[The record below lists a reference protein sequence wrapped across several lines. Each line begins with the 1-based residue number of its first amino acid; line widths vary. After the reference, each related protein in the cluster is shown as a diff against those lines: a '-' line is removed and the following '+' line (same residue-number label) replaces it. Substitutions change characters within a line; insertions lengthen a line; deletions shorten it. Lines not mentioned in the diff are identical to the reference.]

1 MYLHPRL
8 LALAADVRWRIIIS
22 AVVGMLAVAAGVA
35 RLAVAAVI
43 IVEVVRGNATFES
56 LTWPLVIMAILIAA
70 RAYLQYLQ
78 EVMSHHTA
86 SMVKVKLRER
96 LYEHSLAL
104 GPGHFD
110 SSRTGDALMS
120 LAEGVERLEA
130 FFGRYLPQ
138 MIVAALAPVVIF
150 IFMAIIDFRTGLVF
164 LAFALLTL
172 VIPNMFHRWNR
183 ERSMARRDAY
193 GALGADF
200 LDAVQGLSTLKAF
213 GQGRMRGE
221 LLAER
226 ARQLFRTTMGVLAA
240 NAATG
245 ALTILGITGGAA
257 VALGWG
263 AVRVADGELEL
274 RALMIVLMLGV
285 EIFRPLRELVQLYHD
300 GVMAMSSAEGI
311 FAIMDSPVSVRDPD
325 RSQPAGAS
333 AVPSD
338 ELKPEISFES
348 VSHAYNQGRRPA
360 LHHLSFTL
368 QEGETLGLVGP
379 SGAGK
384 STIVWLMLR
393 FFDPQQG
400 VIRMGGHDLREIP
413 MEELRQQISVVTQDT
428 YLFHGTVAENL
439 RFGNPEATQE
449 ELEEAAKAA
458 NAHEFIHRL
467 PNGYETV
474 VGERAVRLSGGQ
486 KQRIAIARALLK
498 DAPILIL
505 DEALS
510 SVDAENEAVIREALD
525 RLMQGRTTLIIAHR
539 LSSVLRADRILV
551 LDEGRL
557 VETGTHSELVAAGGL
572 YAGLMAQQQE
582 RLDFGFLPTPGTPN
596 HPGAAVPQVD
606 VGAFIPRTAHGG
618 HGHHHHDSP
627 QAHRRDGERGDGH
640 ASHSAA
646 HDHGSGREEDGHHH
660 QGAAQAHR
668 RDEGHEHGHSSHS
681 VAHDHE
687 SGREEDGHH
696 HQGAERAHRRD
707 EEHEH
712 GHASHP
718 AATDHDSGREEDRH
732 HHQGA
737 ERAHRRDEGHDHVS
751 HHAVQASAGD
761 RHGLQP
767 DAEAF
772 IPRPGHDGHGHH
784 HHAAPGAR
792 HGAMEN
798 GHREG
803 PAHLGIIT
811 VWARLLGLVRPW
823 GTELVLT
830 FLLGVAHHGTAIGV
844 GVVSA
849 LLVGQVITGGDLTL
863 LLILLAVLTPLAA
876 FFIWTESW
884 VAHDLAYRL
893 LAEMRVDVYRK
904 LDPLAPAYMT
914 RRRSGDLVSV
924 VGGDVETVEFFFAHT
939 ITPAF
944 TAVVVPG
951 VVVAVLAFIAW
962 PMALA
967 VAPFLLAVALSPFFA
982 QKRSERLGEELRHQL
997 GDVHAHM
1004 VDSIQGMREISAF
1017 GRGKA
1022 RTAEMVDN
1030 SWKFAHFQLRF
1041 LKERAF
1047 QIGFI
1052 EAMTALGGLVV
1063 LTIGVWLLTNG
1074 NISRP
1079 ELILAV
1085 VLSVAAFAPVSDI
1098 ARTMKQL
1105 METLAASRRLFAIHD
1120 EPVPVRDGPGVDDT
1134 RRNGRESA
1142 APSLDFDAVAFDY
1155 GPGEPQALGGVS
1167 FKVEPGKTIALVG
1180 RSGAGK
1186 TTCANL
1192 VMRFWDP
1199 SIGAVRM
1206 DGHDIRE
1213 FKLDDLRRQ
1222 VALVSQD
1229 TYLFNASI
1237 RDNIVLG
1244 RPEASQ
1250 AELEDAARQANCH
1263 DFITSFPDGYDTLV
1277 GERGMQLSGGQ
1288 RQRIAIA
1295 RALLKNAPV
1304 LVLDEATSHL
1314 DAVSESQLRQALV
1327 KLMEGR
1333 TTLVIAHR
1341 LSTIRDADR
1350 IVVLDH
1356 GQAVEQGSHEELLEQ
1371 QGLYAQ
1377 LVATQL
1383 VSAGNGHESAH
1394 EDDAHQGH
1402 APELPAEWTGVPGGH
1417 HHHH

>member
-8 LALAADVRWRIIIS
+8 LSLAVDVRWRIIIS

-35 RLAVAAVI
+35 RLAVAALI

-56 LTWPLVIMAILIAA
+56 LTWPLVGMAALIVA

-86 SMVKVKLRER
+86 SLVKVKLRER

-104 GPGHFD
+104 GPGFFD

-138 MIVAALAPVVIF
+138 MIVAAVAPVVIF
-150 IFMAIIDFRTGLVF
+150 VFMALIDFRTGLIF

-172 VIPNMFHRWNR
+172 VIPNLFHRWNR

-213 GQGRMRGE
+213 GQSRMRGE

-226 ARQLFRTTMGVLAA
+226 ARELFRTTMGVLAA

-245 ALTILGITGGAA
+245 ALTIFGITGGAA

-263 AVRVADGELEL
+263 AVRVADGDMEL
-274 RALMIVLMLGV
+274 RALLIVLMLGV
-285 EIFRPLRELVQLYHD
+285 EVFRPLRELVQLYHD

-311 FAIMDSPVSVRDPD
+311 FAIMDSPVSVRDPSASSGSTSSGEG
-325 RSQPAGAS
+325 REAAAEPAG
-333 AVPSD
+333 D
-338 ELKPEISFES
+338 LKPEVTFEN
-348 VSHAYNQGRRPA
+348 VSHAYSQGRRPA
-360 LHHLSFTL
+360 LHDLSFTL
-368 QEGETLGLVGP
+368 HEGETLGLVGP

-384 STIVWLMLR
+384 STIVWLTLR
-393 FFDPQQG
+393 FFDPQSG
-400 VIRMGGHDLREIP
+400 TIRLGGRDLRDIP
-413 MEELRQQISVVTQDT
+413 LDDLRKHISVVTQDT

-439 RFGNPEATQE
+439 LFGNPDATQQQ
-449 ELEEAAKAA
+449 LEDAARAA
-458 NAHEFIHRL
+458 NAHDFISHL
-467 PNGYETV
+467 PRGYETV

-510 SVDAENEAVIREALD
+510 SVDAENEALIVQALD
-525 RLMQGRTTLIIAHR
+525 RLIEGRTTLRIAHR
-539 LSSVLRADRILV
+539 LSSVVSADRILV

-557 VETGTHSELVAAGGL
+557 VETGSHAELVAAGGL
-572 YAGLMAQQQE
+572 YANLMAQQQE
-582 RLDFGFLPTPGTPN
+582 RLDFVVRPREEAGPSPAAQLDVSAFMPSPAHGGHGHHHEAPQAHRDRHEDEHHHSSNDHSEGHHGQEHHRPAGAQAHHREHGERGHTVHAHDGGHGHDHHSEG
-596 HPGAAVPQVD
+596 HPRHDGHHHEEHRQAAHAQDDGASHGPQPDASV
-606 VGAFIPRTAHGG
+606 FMPQPAHGG
-618 HGHHHHDSP
+618 HGHHHHAAP
-627 QAHRRDGERGDGH
+627 AAQHADGH
-640 ASHSAA
+640 
-646 HDHGSGREEDGHHH
+646 D
-660 QGAAQAHR
+660 
-668 RDEGHEHGHSSHS
+668 
-681 VAHDHE
+681 VA
-687 SGREEDGHH
+687 
-696 HQGAERAHRRD
+696 
-707 EEHEH
+707 
-712 GHASHP
+712 
-718 AATDHDSGREEDRH
+718 
-732 HHQGA
+732 
-737 ERAHRRDEGHDHVS
+737 
-751 HHAVQASAGD
+751 
-761 RHGLQP
+761 L
-767 DAEAF
+767 
-772 IPRPGHDGHGHH
+772 RP
-784 HHAAPGAR
+784 
-792 HGAMEN
+792 
-798 GHREG
+798 
-803 PAHLGIIT
+803 LGIIT
-811 VWARLLGLVRPW
+811 VWARLLGLVKPW
-823 GTELVLT
+823 RNELILT

-863 LLILLAVLTPLAA
+863 FLILLGVLTPLAA

-951 VVVAVLAFIAW
+951 VVVAVLAVIAW

-967 VAPFLLAVALSPFFA
+967 VAPFLVAVALSPFFA
-982 QKRSERLGEELRHQL
+982 QRRSERLGEELRHQL

-1004 VDSIQGMREISAF
+1004 VDSIQGMREIVAF
-1017 GRGKA
+1017 GQGRS
-1022 RTAEMVDN
+1022 RTGEMVNN
-1030 SWKFAHFQLRF
+1030 SWRFAEFQLRF
-1041 LKERAF
+1041 LKERSF

-1063 LTIGVWLLTNG
+1063 LTVGVWLLTSG
-1074 NISRP
+1074 VISRP

-1120 EPVPVRDGPGVDDT
+1120 EPVPVADGPGVDVDDVPSPSGGGSGD
-1134 RRNGRESA
+1134 GRSPQDGHRP
-1142 APSLDFDAVAFDY
+1142 APSILFESVEFDY
-1155 GPGEPQALGGVS
+1155 GPGEPQALNDVT
-1167 FKVEPGKTIALVG
+1167 FEVKPGNTVALVG

-1192 VMRFWDP
+1192 AMRFWDP
-1199 SIGAVRM
+1199 
-1206 DGHDIRE
+1206 GHGSVQLNGHNIKE
-1213 FKLDDLRRQ
+1213 FKLDNLRQ
-1222 VALVSQD
+1222 QIALVSQD
-1229 TYLFNASI
+1229 TYLFNATI
-1237 RDNIVLG
+1237 RENILLG
-1244 RPEASQ
+1244 RVDATQ
-1250 AELEDAARQANCH
+1250 AELEEAARQANCH
-1263 DFITSFPDGYDTLV
+1263 DFIMSFPDGYETIV

-1288 RQRIAIA
+1288 RQRVAIA

-1304 LVLDEATSHL
+1304 LILDEATSHL
-1314 DAVSESQLRQALV
+1314 DAVSESQLRQALEN
-1327 KLMEGR
+1327 LMEGR

-1341 LSTIRDADR
+1341 LSTIRNADR
-1350 IVVLDH
+1350 IVVLD
-1356 GQAVEQGSHEELLEQ
+1356 GGEAVEQGNHQELLEQ
-1371 QGLYAQ
+1371 NGLYAQ
-1377 LVATQL
+1377 LVSAQL
-1383 VSAGNGHESAH
+1383 VGATNGHDDHHAEGDHHHGH
-1394 EDDAHQGH
+1394 E
-1402 APELPAEWTGVPGGH
+1402 APLPPEWTGAHGGQH
-1417 HHHH
+1417 HHH

>member
-8 LALAADVRWRIIIS
+8 LSLAMDVRWRIIIS

-56 LTWPLVIMAILIAA
+56 LTGPLIIMVCLILA
-70 RAYLQYLQ
+70 RAGLQYLQ

-86 SMVKVKLRER
+86 SIVKVKLRER

-120 LAEGVERLEA
+120 MAEGVERLEA

-138 MIVAALAPVVIF
+138 MIVAAVAPVVIF
-150 IFMAIIDFRTGLVF
+150 VFMALIDFWTGLIF
-164 LAFALLTL
+164 LGFALVTL
-172 VIPNMFHRWNR
+172 VIPNLFHRWNR

-213 GQGRMRGE
+213 GQSRARGE

-226 ARQLFRTTMGVLAA
+226 ARDLFRTTMGVLAA

-263 AVRVADGELEL
+263 AVRVADGDMEL

-285 EIFRPLRELVQLYHD
+285 EVFRPLRELVQLYHD

-311 FAIMDSPVSVRDPD
+311 FAIMDSPVTVREPEDGKTT
-325 RSQPAGAS
+325 RAEATAS
-333 AVPSD
+333 AQ
-338 ELKPEISFES
+338 LKPEVTFENIN
-348 VSHAYNQGRRPA
+348 HAYSHGRRPA
-360 LHHLSFTL
+360 LRDLSFTL
-368 QEGETLGLVGP
+368 REGETLGLVGP

-393 FFDPQQG
+393 FFDPQGG
-400 VIRMGGHDLREIP
+400 VIRLGGKDVRDIP
-413 MEELRQQISVVTQDT
+413 LEELRRQMSVVTQDT

-439 RFGNPEATQE
+439 RFGNPKATQA
-449 ELEEAAKAA
+449 ELEEAARAA
-458 NAHEFIHRL
+458 NAHEFIRHL
-467 PNGYETV
+467 PQGYETM

-510 SVDAENEAVIREALD
+510 SVDAENEAVIVQALD
-525 RLMQGRTTLIIAHR
+525 RLIEGRTTLRIAHR
-539 LSSVLRADRILV
+539 LSSVVNADRILA
-551 LDEGRL
+551 LNEGRL
-557 VETGTHSELVAAGGL
+557 VESGSHAELVAAGGL
-572 YAGLMAQQQE
+572 YAELMAQQQE
-582 RLDFGFLPTPGTPN
+582 RLDFDFQISHEPSQDGQP
-596 HPGAAVPQVD
+596 AAPKVD
-606 VGAFIPRTAHGG
+606 VSAFMPQTAHQG
-618 HGHHHHDSP
+618 HGHHHHERP
-627 QAHRRDGERGDGH
+627 QT
-640 ASHSAA
+640 
-646 HDHGSGREEDGHHH
+646 
-660 QGAAQAHR
+660 R
-668 RDEGHEHGHSSHS
+668 RDE
-681 VAHDHE
+681 
-687 SGREEDGHH
+687 
-696 HQGAERAHRRD
+696 

-712 GHASHP
+712 GHRRPSAQAHGRDGGHERERRHDVHASTEHS
-718 AATDHDSGREEDRH
+718 HDP
-732 HHQGA
+732 
-737 ERAHRRDEGHDHVS
+737 
-751 HHAVQASAGD
+751 
-761 RHGLQP
+761 QP

-772 IPRPGHDGHGHH
+772 MPRPGHDGSGHH
-784 HHAAPGAR
+784 HHAAPQSR
-792 HGAMEN
+792 D
-798 GHREG
+798 GHEG
-803 PAHLGIIT
+803 HHPRDGEAVLGIFT
-811 VWARLLGLVRPW
+811 VWRRLLGLVRPW
-823 GTELVLT
+823 GAELLLT
-830 FLLGVAHHGTAIGV
+830 FLLGIAHHGTAIGV

-876 FFIWTESW
+876 FFVWTESW
-884 VAHDLAYRL
+884 VAHDLAFRL

-951 VVVAVLAFIAW
+951 VVVAVLAVIAW

-1017 GRGKA
+1017 GQGRA
-1022 RTAEMVDN
+1022 RTAEMAAN
-1030 SWKFAHFQLRF
+1030 SWRFAHFQLRF

-1120 EPVPVRDGPGVDDT
+1120 EPVPVADGPGVHPPGDGHEAE
-1134 RRNGRESA
+1134 NGHQVA
-1142 APSLDFDAVAFDY
+1142 APSVVFDAVEFDY
-1155 GPGEPQALGGVS
+1155 GPNEPQALNQVS
-1167 FKVEPGKTIALVG
+1167 FVAEQGHTVALVG

-1192 VMRFWDP
+1192 LMRFWDP
-1199 SIGAVRM
+1199 SAGSVQLG
-1206 DGHDIRE
+1206 GHNIRD
-1213 FKLDDLRRQ
+1213 FKLDGLRHQ

-1237 RDNIVLG
+1237 RANILLG
-1244 RPEASQ
+1244 RSDASD
-1250 AELEDAARQANCH
+1250 ADMEEAARQANCH
-1263 DFITSFPDGYDTLV
+1263 DFITAFPDGYDTLV

-1304 LVLDEATSHL
+1304 LILDEATSHL
-1314 DAVSESQLRQALV
+1314 DAVSESQLRQALEN
-1327 KLMEGR
+1327 LMQGR

-1341 LSTIRDADR
+1341 LSTIRNADR
-1350 IVVLDH
+1350 IVVLDE
-1356 GQAVEQGSHEELLEQ
+1356 GVAVEQGSHQELLEQ

-1377 LVATQL
+1377 LVSAQL
-1383 VSAGNGHESAH
+1383 VGVVNGGEPQREEADQHHRAVPLS
-1394 EDDAHQGH
+1394 
-1402 APELPAEWTGVPGGH
+1402 PEMTRVPGGH
-1417 HHHH
+1417 PHHH

>member
-56 LTWPLVIMAILIAA
+56 LTWPLVIMAVLIVA
-70 RAYLQYLQ
+70 RACLQYLQ

-86 SMVKVKLRER
+86 SLVKVKLRER

-150 IFMAIIDFRTGLVF
+150 IFMALIDFYTGLIF
-164 LAFALLTL
+164 LGFALLTL

-200 LDAVQGLSTLKAF
+200 LDAVQGLATLKAF
-213 GQGRMRGE
+213 GQSGVRGE

-226 ARQLFRTTMGVLAA
+226 ARQLFRTTMGVLSA

-245 ALTILGITGGAA
+245 SLTILGITGGAA

-263 AVRVADGELEL
+263 AVRVADGDLEL

-285 EIFRPLRELVQLYHD
+285 EVFRPLRELVQLYHD

-311 FAIMDSPVSVRDPD
+311 FAIMDSPVSVQDPD
-325 RSQPAGAS
+325 RSQANDS
-333 AVPSD
+333 AESVAD
-338 ELKPEISFES
+338 VKAEFSFEG
-348 VSHAYNQGRRPA
+348 VSHAYSEGRRPA
-360 LHHLSFTL
+360 LHDLSFTL
-368 QEGETLGLVGP
+368 HEGETLGLVGP

-393 FFDPQQG
+393 FFDPQEG
-400 VIRMGGHDLREIP
+400 VIQLGGRDLRSIP
-413 MEELRQQISVVTQDT
+413 LEQLREQISVVTQDT
-428 YLFHGTVAENL
+428 YLFHGTVADNL
-439 RFGNPEATQE
+439 RFGNPNATQD
-449 ELEEAAKAA
+449 ELEQAARAS
-458 NAHEFIHRL
+458 NAHEFIHHL
-467 PNGYETV
+467 ANGYDTV

-498 DAPILIL
+498 DAPVLIL

-510 SVDAENEAVIREALD
+510 SVDAENEAVIQEALD
-525 RLMQGRTTLIIAHR
+525 RLMEGRTTLIIAHR
-539 LSSVLRADRILV
+539 LSSVLNADRILV

-557 VETGTHSELVAAGGL
+557 VESGNHTALVAAGGL

-582 RLDFGFLPTPGTPN
+582 RLDFGIQPAPETSDHG
-596 HPGAAVPQVD
+596 HHSVPQVD
-606 VGAFIPRTAHGG
+606 VAAFMPRTAHGG
-618 HGHHHHDSP
+618 HGHQHHDAP
-627 QAHRRDGERGDGH
+627 QSHRSDADREHEHGHERHNSDHDRDGSHHDESAGH
-640 ASHSAA
+640 HARDA
-646 HDHGSGREEDGHHH
+646 HDHDAHDNNEHGHAEP
-660 QGAAQAHR
+660 GAAQAHH
-668 RDEGHEHGHSSHS
+668 RDAGH
-681 VAHDHE
+681 A
-687 SGREEDGHH
+687 
-696 HQGAERAHRRD
+696 QAERHAVHAAAH
-707 EEHEH
+707 
-712 GHASHP
+712 A
-718 AATDHDSGREEDRH
+718 
-732 HHQGA
+732 
-737 ERAHRRDEGHDHVS
+737 DHVPE
-751 HHAVQASAGD
+751 
-761 RHGLQP
+761 P
-767 DAEAF
+767 DADAF
-772 IPRPGHDGHGHH
+772 MPRPGHDGHGHH
-784 HHAAPGAR
+784 HAAPAVRRDHEEHQHDGDPAR
-792 HGAMEN
+792 
-798 GHREG
+798 
-803 PAHLGIIT
+803 LGIIA
-811 VWARLLGLVRPW
+811 VWIRLLGLVRPW
-823 GTELVLT
+823 GAELSLT

-844 GVVSA
+844 AVVSA
-849 LLVGQVITGGDLTL
+849 LLVGAVITGGDLTL
-863 LLILLAVLTPLAA
+863 LLILLGVLTPLAA
-876 FFIWTESW
+876 FFVWTESW

-951 VVVAVLAFIAW
+951 VVVAVLAVIAW
-962 PMALA
+962 PMAVA
-967 VAPFLLAVALSPFFA
+967 VAPFLVVVALSPFFA

-1017 GRGKA
+1017 GRGRS

-1030 SWKFAHFQLRF
+1030 SWRFAHIQLRF

-1052 EAMTALGGLVV
+1052 ESMTALGGLIV
-1063 LTIGVWLLTNG
+1063 LAIGVWLLTNG
-1074 NISRP
+1074 NITRP

-1085 VLSVAAFAPVSDI
+1085 VLSVAAFAPVTDI

-1105 METLAASRRLFAIHD
+1105 METLAASRRLFDIHD
-1120 EPVPVRDGPGVDDT
+1120 EPVPVADGPGVRLHDGHD
-1134 RRNGRESA
+1134 GRHDAHGTA
-1142 APSLDFDAVAFDY
+1142 APALNFEHVGFDY
-1155 GPGEPQALGGVS
+1155 GPGEPQALSGVS
-1167 FKVEPGKTIALVG
+1167 FRVEPGHTVALVG

-1192 VMRFWDP
+1192 AMRFWDP
-1199 SIGAVRM
+1199 ATGSVRL
-1206 DGHDIRE
+1206 DGHDLRE
-1213 FKLDDLRRQ
+1213 FKLEELRSQ
-1222 VALVSQD
+1222 IALVSQD
-1229 TYLFNASI
+1229 TYLFNATI
-1237 RDNIVLG
+1237 RQNIMLG
-1244 RPEASQ
+1244 RPDAAQ
-1250 AELEDAARQANCH
+1250 TDLEDAARQANCH
-1263 DFITSFPDGYDTLV
+1263 DFITTFPDGYDTIV

-1304 LVLDEATSHL
+1304 LILDEATSHL
-1314 DAVSESQLRQALV
+1314 DAVSESQLRQALEN
-1327 KLMEGR
+1327 LMQGR

-1341 LSTIRDADR
+1341 LSTIRDAAR

-1356 GQAVEQGSHEELLEQ
+1356 GEAVEQGSHQELLTR

-1383 VSAGNGHESAH
+1383 VSATNGNEPEHSDGGGHEH
-1394 EDDAHQGH
+1394 EPDL
-1402 APELPAEWTGVPGGH
+1402 PEGWAGMPGGH
-1417 HHHH
+1417 HHNH

>member
-8 LALAADVRWRIIIS
+8 LSLANDVRWRIIIS

-35 RLAVAAVI
+35 RLAVAALI

-56 LTWPLVIMAILIAA
+56 LTWPLVGMAVLIVA
-70 RAYLQYLQ
+70 RAALQYLQ

-86 SMVKVKLRER
+86 SLVKVKLRER

-104 GPGHFD
+104 GPGYFD

-150 IFMAIIDFRTGLVF
+150 IFMALIDFRTGLIF

-172 VIPNMFHRWNR
+172 IIPNIFHRWNR

-200 LDAVQGLSTLKAF
+200 LDAVQGLATLKAF
-213 GQGRMRGE
+213 GQSGTRGE

-226 ARQLFRTTMGVLAA
+226 ARDLFRTTMGVLAA

-245 ALTILGITGGAA
+245 AITILGITGGAA

-263 AVRVADGELEL
+263 AVRVADGDLEL

-285 EIFRPLRELVQLYHD
+285 EVFRPLRELVQLYHD

-311 FAIMDSPVSVRDPD
+311 FAIMDSPVAVREPEKRVSDSGTPD
-325 RSQPAGAS
+325 TTGPLA
-333 AVPSD
+333 
-338 ELKPEISFES
+338 PEIAFEG
-348 VSHAYNQGRRPA
+348 VSHAYSEGRRPA
-360 LHHLSFTL
+360 LHDLSFTL
-368 QEGETLGLVGP
+368 REGETLGLVGP

-384 STIVWLMLR
+384 STIVWLILR

-400 VIRMGGHDLREIP
+400 SIRIGGRDVRDIPLERLRDQ
-413 MEELRQQISVVTQDT
+413 MSVVTQDT

-439 RFGNPEATQE
+439 RFGNSNATQAQ
-449 ELEEAAKAA
+449 LEEAARAA
-458 NAHEFIHRL
+458 NAHEFISHL
-467 PNGYETV
+467 PNSYETV

-510 SVDAENEAVIREALD
+510 NVDAENEAVIQQALD
-525 RLMQGRTTLIIAHR
+525 RLMEGRTTLRIAHR
-539 LSSVLRADRILV
+539 LSSVVNADRIMV
-551 LDEGRL
+551 LEEGRL
-557 VETGTHSELVAAGGL
+557 VETGRHDELVAAGGL
-572 YAGLMAQQQE
+572 YYDLMSQQQE
-582 RLDFGFLPTPGTPN
+582 RLDFDYRPADEV
-596 HPGAAVPQVD
+596 HASASAATAQVD
-606 VGAFIPRTAHGG
+606 VSAFMPSPAHQGHGHHHHEAPRTHRDDEHEERHHSNHDASHHGHDDGHHRHGHDDHGHHGHGDAQAHHRTHGDEHHQTARVHSEDSHAPEPDASVFMPQPAHGG
-618 HGHHHHDSP
+618 HGHHHH
-627 QAHRRDGERGDGH
+627 
-640 ASHSAA
+640 AA
-646 HDHGSGREEDGHHH
+646 
-660 QGAAQAHR
+660 
-668 RDEGHEHGHSSHS
+668 
-681 VAHDHE
+681 
-687 SGREEDGHH
+687 
-696 HQGAERAHRRD
+696 
-707 EEHEH
+707 
-712 GHASHP
+712 P
-718 AATDHDSGREEDRH
+718 AT
-732 HHQGA
+732 Q
-737 ERAHRRDEGHDHVS
+737 
-751 HHAVQASAGD
+751 Q
-761 RHGLQP
+761 Q
-767 DAEAF
+767 
-772 IPRPGHDGHGHH
+772 DGHG
-784 HHAAPGAR
+784 R
-792 HGAMEN
+792 
-798 GHREG
+798 REG
-803 PAHLGIIT
+803 DRPLGIIA
-811 VWARLLGLVRPW
+811 VWARLLGLVKPW
-823 GTELVLT
+823 RNELVLT

-849 LLVGQVITGGDLTL
+849 LLVGQVITGGELTL

-951 VVVAVLAFIAW
+951 VVVAVLAVIAW
-962 PMALA
+962 PMAIA
-967 VAPFLLAVALSPFFA
+967 VAPFLVAVALSPFFA

-1004 VDSIQGMREISAF
+1004 VDSIQGMREIVAF
-1017 GRGKA
+1017 GKGRS
-1022 RTAEMVDN
+1022 RTAEMVAN
-1030 SWKFAHFQLRF
+1030 SWRFAHFQLRF

-1063 LTIGVWLLTNG
+1063 LAVGVWLLTNG

-1105 METLAASRRLFAIHD
+1105 METLAAARRLFAIHD
-1120 EPVPVRDGPGVDDT
+1120 EPVPVADGPGVAGHAGG
-1134 RRNGRESA
+1134 NGQPEGERS
-1142 APSLDFDAVAFDY
+1142 APSVAFAGVGFDY
-1155 GPGEPQALGGVS
+1155 GPGEPQALNGVS
-1167 FKVEPGKTIALVG
+1167 FKVDPGNTVALVG

-1192 VMRFWDP
+1192 AMRFWDP
-1199 SIGAVRM
+1199 GHGAVQL
-1206 DGHDIRE
+1206 DGYDIRE
-1213 FKLDDLRRQ
+1213 FKLDDLRQ
-1222 VALVSQD
+1222 QIALVSQD

-1237 RDNIVLG
+1237 RDNILLG
-1244 RPEASQ
+1244 RADATQEELEEAS
-1250 AELEDAARQANCH
+1250 RQANCH
-1263 DFITSFPDGYDTLV
+1263 DFIMSFPDGYDTVV

-1288 RQRIAIA
+1288 RQRVAIA

-1304 LVLDEATSHL
+1304 LILDEATSHL
-1314 DAVSESQLRQALV
+1314 DAVSESQLRHALEN
-1327 KLMEGR
+1327 LMEGR

-1341 LSTIRDADR
+1341 LSTIRNADR
-1350 IVVLDH
+1350 IVVLDR
-1356 GQAVEQGSHEELLEQ
+1356 GEAVEQGNHQELLEQ

-1383 VSAGNGHESAH
+1383 VSAGNGH
-1394 EDDAHQGH
+1394 
-1402 APELPAEWTGVPGGH
+1402 APEADEHGHHEGHDAPLPSEWTGVHGGH

>member
-8 LALAADVRWRIIIS
+8 LSLAADVRWRIIVS
-22 AVVGMLAVAAGVA
+22 AVVGMLATAAGVA

-56 LTWPLVIMAILIAA
+56 LTWPLVIMAVLIVA

-86 SMVKVKLRER
+86 SLVKVKLRQR

-150 IFMAIIDFRTGLVF
+150 IFMALIDFRTGLVF

-172 VIPNMFHRWNR
+172 VIPNLFHRWNR

-200 LDAVQGLSTLKAF
+200 LDAVQGLATLKAF
-213 GQGRMRGE
+213 GQSGGRGE

-226 ARQLFRTTMGVLAA
+226 ARNLFRTTMGVLAA

-263 AVRVADGELEL
+263 AVRVADGDLEL

-285 EIFRPLRELVQLYHD
+285 EVFRPLRELVQLYHD

-311 FAIMDSPVSVRDPD
+311 FAIMDSPVTVRDPE
-325 RSQPAGAS
+325 RATANGPAPAS
-333 AVPSD
+333 TA
-338 ELKPEISFES
+338 LKPEIAFEN
-348 VSHAYNQGRRPA
+348 VSHAYNEGRRPA
-360 LHHLSFTL
+360 LHDLSFTL
-368 QEGETLGLVGP
+368 HEGETLGLVGP

-393 FFDPQQG
+393 FFDPQEG
-400 VIRMGGHDLREIP
+400 VVRMGGRDVRDITL
-413 MEELRQQISVVTQDT
+413 EELRERVSVVTQDT
-428 YLFHGTVAENL
+428 YLFHGTVADNL
-439 RFGNPEATQE
+439 RFGNPHATQA
-449 ELEEAAKAA
+449 ELEEAARAA
-458 NAHEFIHRL
+458 NAHEFIHHL
-467 PNGYETV
+467 PQGYETV

-510 SVDAENEAVIREALD
+510 SVDAENEALIVQALD
-525 RLMQGRTTLIIAHR
+525 RLIEGRTTLRIAHR
-539 LSSVLRADRILV
+539 LSSIVNADRILV
-551 LDEGRL
+551 LEEGRL
-557 VETGTHSELVAAGGL
+557 VESGRHAELVAAGGL
-572 YAGLMAQQQE
+572 YAELMAQQQE
-582 RLDFGFLPTPGTPN
+582 RLDFGPDTARESQ
-596 HPGAAVPQVD
+596 HGAQGPVPAVD
-606 VGAFIPRTAHGG
+606 VGAFMPSPAHEG
-618 HGHHHHDSP
+618 HGHHHHAPSQP
-627 QAHRRDGERGDGH
+627 HRRDGEHDQLHEHPHPHHDEGH
-640 ASHSAA
+640 ADHPPAQVSQRNREHGHEHHAPVQAHHSDDEHNHDRQQHNPAQTR
-646 HDHGSGREEDGHHH
+646 HDHG
-660 QGAAQAHR
+660 AQ
-668 RDEGHEHGHSSHS
+668 GHS
-681 VAHDHE
+681 
-687 SGREEDGHH
+687 
-696 HQGAERAHRRD
+696 
-707 EEHEH
+707 
-712 GHASHP
+712 P
-718 AATDHDSGREEDRH
+718 
-732 HHQGA
+732 
-737 ERAHRRDEGHDHVS
+737 
-751 HHAVQASAGD
+751 
-761 RHGLQP
+761 QP
-767 DAEAF
+767 DASAF
-772 IPRPGHDGHGHH
+772 TPRPGHDGHGHH
-784 HHAAPGAR
+784 HHDAPAVR
-792 HGAMEN
+792 RDHDDHLHGKRDA
-798 GHREG
+798 
-803 PAHLGIIT
+803 PLGIIT

-876 FFIWTESW
+876 FFVWTESW

-951 VVVAVLAFIAW
+951 VVVAVLAVIAW
-962 PMALA
+962 PMAVA
-967 VAPFLLAVALSPFFA
+967 VAPFLFAVALSPFFA

-1017 GRGKA
+1017 GRGPA

-1030 SWKFAHFQLRF
+1030 SWRFAHFQLRF

-1052 EAMTALGGLVV
+1052 EGMTALGGLVV

-1120 EPVPVRDGPGVDDT
+1120 EPVPVTDGPGVQS
-1134 RRNGRESA
+1134 NGHPDA
-1142 APSLDFDAVAFDY
+1142 HPDGAPSLDFDEVGFDY
-1155 GPGEPQALGGVS
+1155 GPGEPQALSGVS
-1167 FKVEPGKTIALVG
+1167 FKVEPGHTVALVG

-1192 VMRFWDP
+1192 MMRFWDP
-1199 SIGAVRM
+1199 SGGSVRL
-1206 DGHDIRE
+1206 DGHDIRD
-1213 FKLDDLRRQ
+1213 FKLDDLRRR

-1237 RDNIVLG
+1237 RENIMLG
-1244 RPEASQ
+1244 RPDASETEMEEA
-1250 AELEDAARQANCH
+1250 AGQANCH
-1263 DFITSFPDGYDTLV
+1263 DFITAFPDGYDTIV

-1314 DAVSESQLRQALV
+1314 DAVSESQLRQALEH
-1327 KLMEGR
+1327 LMQGR

-1350 IVVLDH
+1350 IVVLDR
-1356 GQAVEQGSHEELLEQ
+1356 GQAIEQGSHQELLES

-1383 VSAGNGHESAH
+1383 VGATNGDAGPHHA
-1394 EDDAHQGH
+1394 DAH
-1402 APELPAEWTGVPGGH
+1402 PEHSTPLPAEWTGAHGGH
-1417 HHHH
+1417 HHH

>member
-22 AVVGMLAVAAGVA
+22 AIVGMLAVAAGVA

-56 LTWPLVIMAILIAA
+56 LTWPLVIMAALIVA
-70 RAYLQYLQ
+70 RAALQYLQ

-86 SMVKVKLRER
+86 SLVKVKLRER

-110 SSRTGDALMS
+110 AARTGDALMS

-150 IFMAIIDFRTGLVF
+150 VFMAIIDLWTGVIF

-200 LDAVQGLSTLKAF
+200 LDAVQGLATLKAF
-213 GQGRMRGE
+213 GQSRVRGE

-226 ARQLFRTTMGVLAA
+226 ARVLFRTTMGVLAA

-263 AVRVADGELEL
+263 AVRVADGDLEL

-311 FAIMDSPVSVRDPD
+311 FAIMDSPVTVRDPA
-325 RSQPAGAS
+325 REREPELAAGAS
-333 AVPSD
+333 AD
-338 ELKPEISFES
+338 LKPEITFEN
-348 VSHAYNQGRRPA
+348 VSHAYSEGRRPA
-360 LHHLSFTL
+360 LHDLSFTL
-368 QEGETLGLVGP
+368 HEGETLGLVGP

-384 STIVWLMLR
+384 STIVWLILR

-400 VIRMGGHDLREIP
+400 VISLGGRDIRDVPLDKLRE
-413 MEELRQQISVVTQDT
+413 RISVVTQDT

-439 RFGNPEATQE
+439 RFGNPDATQAQ
-449 ELEEAAKAA
+449 LEEAARTA
-458 NAHEFIHRL
+458 NAHDFISHL
-467 PNGYETV
+467 PHGYDTV

-510 SVDAENEAVIREALD
+510 SVDAENEAVIVQALD
-525 RLMQGRTTLIIAHR
+525 RLIEGRTTLRIAHR
-539 LSSVLRADRILV
+539 LSSVVNADRILV
-551 LDEGRL
+551 LEEGRL
-557 VETGTHSELVAAGGL
+557 VEAGNHGELVAAGGL
-572 YAGLMAQQQE
+572 YADLMAQQQE
-582 RLDFGFLPTPGTPN
+582 RVDFLVQPGTPTD
-596 HPGAAVPQVD
+596 HPERPSAPQVD
-606 VGAFIPRTAHGG
+606 VSAFTPSLAHQG
-618 HGHHHHDSP
+618 HGHHHHASP
-627 QAHRRDGERGDGH
+627 QAHRDDGHSDDQGRHREDHGQGNDGHGHHHEGASQAHHDGHQDGGDPHHDAHGHERVDTERGHHHHEAAQPHGRHHGDGH
-640 ASHSAA
+640 HAVEQVP
-646 HDHGSGREEDGHHH
+646 GDGHH
-660 QGAAQAHR
+660 G
-668 RDEGHEHGHSSHS
+668 
-681 VAHDHE
+681 
-687 SGREEDGHH
+687 
-696 HQGAERAHRRD
+696 
-707 EEHEH
+707 
-712 GHASHP
+712 P
-718 AATDHDSGREEDRH
+718 
-732 HHQGA
+732 
-737 ERAHRRDEGHDHVS
+737 
-751 HHAVQASAGD
+751 
-761 RHGLQP
+761 QP
-767 DAEAF
+767 DESAF
-772 IPRPGHDGHGHH
+772 IPRPAHEGHGHH
-784 HHAAPGAR
+784 HHAAPSAGQHDG
-792 HGAMEN
+792 HG
-798 GHREG
+798 HS
-803 PAHLGIIT
+803 PQKLGIIT
-811 VWARLLGLVRPW
+811 VWVRLLGLVKPW
-823 GTELVLT
+823 RNELILT

-914 RRRSGDLVSV
+914 RRRSGDLVSI

-951 VVVAVLAFIAW
+951 VVVAVLAVIAW
-962 PMALA
+962 PMAIA
-967 VAPFLLAVALSPFFA
+967 VAPFLVAVALSPFFA
-982 QKRSERLGEELRHQL
+982 QRRSERLGEELREQL

-1004 VDSIQGMREISAF
+1004 VDSIQGMREIVAF
-1017 GRGKA
+1017 GQGRS
-1022 RTAEMVDN
+1022 RTGEMVAN
-1030 SWKFAHFQLRF
+1030 SWRFAHFQLRF

-1063 LTIGVWLLTNG
+1063 LTVGVWLLTSDA
-1074 NISRP
+1074 ISRP

-1120 EPVPVRDGPGVDDT
+1120 EPVPVVDGSGAPSVPD
-1134 RRNGRESA
+1134 RQNGRRP
-1142 APSLDFDAVAFDY
+1142 APSVAFDSVAFEY
-1155 GPGEPQALGGVS
+1155 GAGEAQALDGVS
-1167 FKVEPGKTIALVG
+1167 FDVDPGHTVALVG

-1192 VMRFWDP
+1192 AMRFWDP
-1199 SIGAVRM
+1199 SSGSVQL

-1213 FKLDDLRRQ
+1213 YKLDDLRQ
-1222 VALVSQD
+1222 QIALVSQD

-1237 RDNIVLG
+1237 RENILLG
-1244 RPEASQ
+1244 KPDATQ
-1250 AELEDAARQANCH
+1250 AELEEAATLANCH
-1263 DFITSFPDGYDTLV
+1263 DFITAFPEGYDTKV

-1288 RQRIAIA
+1288 RQRVAIA

-1304 LVLDEATSHL
+1304 LILDEATSHL
-1314 DAVSESQLRQALV
+1314 DAVSESQLRHALEN
-1327 KLMEGR
+1327 LMQGR
-1333 TTLVIAHR
+1333 TTIVIAHR
-1341 LSTIRDADR
+1341 LSTIRNADR
-1350 IVVLDH
+1350 IVVLDR
-1356 GQAVEQGSHEELLEQ
+1356 GVAIEQGSHQQLLEHK
-1371 QGLYAQ
+1371 GLYAQ
-1377 LVATQL
+1377 LVGAQL
-1383 VSAGNGHESAH
+1383 VGATGGHEPH
-1394 EDDAHQGH
+1394 HDDRGQHHSPG
-1402 APELPAEWTGVPGGH
+1402 PELPSEWTGAPGGH